1 MCPRASVNGSP
12 RRSCRPGAARLRR
25 AARSS
30 QCSVSTA
37 CRPVTWKALD
47 EVFPASRHQR
57 CWVHKSANV
66 LNALAKSAQP
76 DARNALQDICNA
88 EDREHAL
95 KAVTPFEHAYGAK
108 RPKAAEKIIDDTEEL
123 LAFCDFPAEHWI
135 HLRTTDP
142 IESTFATVRPG
153 PRSPRAPAARQP
165 PSPRSSNSSSPP
177 RPTGGP

>member
-12 RRSCRPGAARLRR
+12 RRSCRPGAASPRR

-30 QCSVSTA
+30 RCSISTV

-66 LNALAKSAQP
+66 HNALLKSAQP
-76 DARNALQDICNA
+76 DARMALQDICNP

-95 KAVTPFEHAYGAK
+95 KAVTSSEHAYGAK
-108 RPKAAEKIIDDTEEL
+108 RPKAAKKIIHDTAEL
-123 LAFCDFPAEHWI
+123 LAFQDFPAEHWI
-135 HLRTTDP
+135 HLRTTNP
-142 IESTFATVRPG
+142 IQSTFATVRQAAVRMSRP
-153 PRSPRAPAARQP
+153 STPA
-165 PSPRSSNSSSPP
+165 
-177 RPTGGP
+177 